1 MSMMFERGPME
12 LSATTYAELRALAG
26 RYLAGRSGHTL
37 QPTALVNEAYL
48 KLNRRDADAF
58 QSREHF
64 LAVAARTMR
73 HILVDYARA
82 KAADKRDGGVRTT
95 LSHVAVEGPE
105 ADLDLVALDD
115 ALTALAELNARHAR
129 VVELRFFAGMT
140 AEEIAR
146 VLEVS
151 VATVERDWKKARAW
165 LVVRL
170 GENEGARAQK

>member
-48 KLNRRDADAF
+48 KLHRRDADAF
-58 QSREHF
+58 ESREHF
-64 LAVAARTMR
+64 MAVAARTMR
-73 HILVDYARA
+73 HLLVDHARA

-95 LSHVAVEGPE
+95 LSNVAVDWG
-105 ADLDLVALDD
+105 DVNVDLVALDD
-115 ALTALAELNARHAR
+115 ALTALSELNARHAR
-129 VVELRFFAGMT
+129 VVELKFFAGMT
-140 AEEIAR
+140 AEEIAL

-170 GENEGARAQK
+170 RENEEAPSKK